1 MVSLIARMTSS
12 TASTT
17 TPVRHAFERRVED
30 VKPMKDD
37 INKLIL
43 DYLTTEGYPS
53 AAAKFSKEA
62 NLDSQQ
68 DEESVRSRQRIQHS
82 IHLGSIQEAIDALNE
97 LEPQVLDNNPSLHF
111 ALLRLQLVELIR
123 TCHSTPGGDITPA
136 ITFSQ
141 EHLAERA
148 ASNAEFLED
157 LERTM
162 ALLFFAPDKLE
173 PQLASLIHP
182 DLRRSVADRVNKAIL
197 TCQNQRRDAAIRNI
211 VRLRA
216 WVENSARDRKNDL
229 PARIDLGLDGNDG
242 QENGHEPMI
251 T

>member
-1 MVSLIARMTSS
+1 M
-12 TASTT
+12 
-17 TPVRHAFERRVED
+17 
-30 VKPMKDD
+30 
-37 INKLIL
+37 NKLIL

-62 NLDSQQ
+62 NLGSQQ
-68 DEESVRSRQRIQHS
+68 LEDSVRSRQQIQHF
-82 IHLGSIQEAIDALNE
+82 IHLGSIQEAVHALNE
-97 LEPQVLDNNPSLHF
+97 SEPQVLDNNPSLHF

-123 TCHSTPGGDITPA
+123 ACHSTPGGDITPA

-141 EHLAERA
+141 EQLAERA
-148 ASNAEFLED
+148 SSNPEFLED

-162 ALLFFAPDKLE
+162 ALLFFPQDKLE

-197 TCQNQRRDAAIRNI
+197 TCQNQRRDAAIRNL

-216 WVENSARDRKNDL
+216 WAETSARDRKKDL
-229 PARIDLGLDGNDG
+229 PAHIGLDLDRDE